1 MLFGLFGKKKKK
13 TEVIE
18 NINTEFVTYEMI
30 KDSHCINM
38 KKEIDK
44 DKTYVL
50 LLDDDYAQVYA
61 LEKQL
66 KKKGIENILR
76 IYGKDAVLRLL
87 CMLKEDGL
95 KVDRAIIDLTFG
107 QVIEVDGIK
116 YKANGIDAVK
126 ALIDKN
132 SKCKIVLYTGNT
144 LNKYL
149 SYTKELEAKFR
160 KIADKDMREYVVV
173 KGSLP
178 IDRKADIL
186 LDKMKEIK

>member
-1 MLFGLFGKKKKK
+1 MLFGLFKRKNKQK
-13 TEVIE
+13 EIN
-18 NINTEFVTYEMI
+18 NINTEFVTYDMI
-30 KDSHCINM
+30 KKEHCVNM

-44 DKTYVL
+44 NKTYTL
-50 LLDDDYAQVYA
+50 LIDDDYAQVYT

-66 KKKGIENILR
+66 RKKGINNIMR

-95 KVDRAIIDLTFG
+95 KVDKAIIDLTFG
-107 QVIEVDGIK
+107 QIIEVDGIK

-126 ALIDKN
+126 ALYDANKD
-132 SKCKIVLYTGNT
+132 CKIVLYTGNT
-144 LNKYL
+144 LNRYL
-149 SYTKELEAKFR
+149 SYTQELEAKFR
-160 KIADKDMREYVVV
+160 KITNTDIRDYVVV

-178 IDRKADIL
+178 IDKKADIL